1 LDVKQNFPEEDEI
14 DALHSKKETLKHKS
28 LIYYVKCNFNEDVE
42 EFLDDYVYFDC
53 PDTQKEQGKDNDIK
67 DITGISM
74 NNCYI
79 FFWNVGSC
87 WKLNLKTKEV
97 TKIKIY
103 ISEKEVR
110 TFIKKIRTGSDDSIV
125 CILVE

>member
-1 LDVKQNFPEEDEI
+1 
-14 DALHSKKETLKHKS
+14 
-28 LIYYVKCNFNEDVE
+28 
-42 EFLDDYVYFDC
+42 
-53 PDTQKEQGKDNDIK
+53 
-67 DITGISM
+67 M

-125 CILVE
+125 CILVEQSPTEDCIIVWDVEKDVEKESFDCDNNAMFFQDKIGNPYIAEKNYLVNCV